1 MCMWGSRCGGCNLTS
16 LLSTCSIASVS
27 PARRPGKSESM
38 PHTPIPRRRQQYT
51 LAHTHSSDSKTNVT
65 IKSVGSAQSGPKQD
79 WSPVGV
85 VVFDE
90 DAGGDEGGKLASA
103 ILCCCGSAR
112 RGRRRK
118 PWSARLR
125 FLSFLL
131 FLGLA
136 LAAER
141 TQDSFEK
148 PHLNTFH
155 ASTTDRQRASP
166 APAPPQD
173 ETCACYTVCLGSTTL
188 HT

>member
-1 MCMWGSRCGGCNLTS
+1 MCMWGSRRGGCNLTS

-125 FLSFLL
+125 FLSEFS
-131 FLGLA
+131 A
-136 LAAER
+136 LPWRGR
-141 TQDSFEK
+141 TNASFA
-148 PHLNTFH
+148 HLNTFH

-173 ETCACYTVCLGSTTL
+173 EACAC
-188 HT
+188 